1 MPYGAPFPSTM
12 PDPITPGIGF
22 DWDSFILG
30 LGALTTQ
37 FYQTYTDYRLRL
49 GSQWGP
55 PGYEGSLNWPGGSR
69 QSGLTSILGGSSGL
83 LLIIV
88 AILLLRK

>member
-55 PGYEGSLNWPGGSR
+55 PGYEGSLT
-69 QSGLTSILGGSSGL
+69 GLTSILGGSSGL